1 MDNFEAKVLKFDP
14 KRFIQI
20 IKLPILNSK
29 ERFILD
35 IEFDKKKTDVN
46 GSQIHFPV
54 SGVKT
59 TSVKGDRLIA
69 QFSTT

>member
-1 MDNFEAKVLKFDP
+1 MLNFHITNEY
-14 KRFIQI
+14 QI
-20 IKLPILNSK
+20 L
-29 ERFILD
+29 
-35 IEFDKKKTDVN
+35 EFDKKKTKVN